1 MYDSF
6 FLGLHAIANLE
17 VQFFI
22 LFGAVAGIA
31 VSCLP

>member
-1 MYDSF
+1 MYDHF
-6 FLGLHAIANLE
+6 FLGLQAISTLE

-31 VSCLP
+31 VS